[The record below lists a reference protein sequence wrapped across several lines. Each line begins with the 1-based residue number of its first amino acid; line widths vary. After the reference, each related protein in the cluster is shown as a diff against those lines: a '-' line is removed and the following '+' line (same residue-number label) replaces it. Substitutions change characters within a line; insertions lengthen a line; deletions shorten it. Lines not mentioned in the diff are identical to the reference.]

1 MLQKSEL
8 FYNEKLKVNPSEFNS
23 REAFLD
29 EIEKGCSP
37 DMKSKIFM
45 KGGGAI
51 VGGIG
56 AALVSEGAGIVFGTC
71 LGYAFGARKLSE
83 LEQECKLRNTEGVM
97 SEEVWGKPPAVKDQK

>member
-1 MLQKSEL
+1 MLEKSEL
-8 FYNEKLKVNPSEFNS
+8 FYDDKLKVNPSEFSS
-23 REAFLD
+23 REAFLQ

-56 AALVSEGAGIVFGTC
+56 AALVSEGVGIVFGTG
-71 LGYAFGARKLSE
+71 LGYAFGARKLSD
-83 LEQECKLRNTEGVM
+83 LEQECKLRNTEGVKV
-97 SEEVWGKPPAVKDQK
+97 EEIWGTPPASKEKK